1 MLLVWFWRSRSERKA
16 DPEVGFCFPG
26 GLLRDGRCFVELVL
40 VSPARWPQRCLGL
53 SRGDTGLRM
62 ATGGSGAVG
71 MGSSFGRSPLFF
83 PLHLLSVLIIGDGT
97 RSLGKGE
104 AAPLVGD
111 PPANP
116 AG

>member
-1 MLLVWFWRSRSERKA
+1 MSGPV
-16 DPEVGFCFPG
+16 PG
-26 GLLRDGRCFVELVL
+26 RYGAQDGY
-40 VSPARWPQRCLGL
+40 
-53 SRGDTGLRM
+53 
-62 ATGGSGAVG
+62 GGSGAVG

-116 AG
+116 AA